1 MKCSIM
7 QPHFLPWIG
16 YFNLITQS
24 EKFIFLDDA
33 QFSKNNWHNRN
44 RILNNNLPLWISVPI
59 KSGNLKKRINETEI
73 VSDDRWKKKMV
84 RKIFSIYKK
93 HPFINDLDLIFD
105 YITRFQNNSLS
116 KLNISLIELIS
127 ENLDINTNKFIN
139 SSKIIID
146 PKLKR
151 TDKLI
156 SILETIGAKIYI
168 TPEGSLDYLKEDN
181 FTKKTSIQIKKRDY
195 NIRKYDQYNSK
206 KFIERLSI
214 VDLIANKGWK
224 GSRKYI

>member
-59 KSGNLKKRINETEI
+59 KSGNLKKKINETEI
-73 VSDDRWKKKMV
+73 VSDDRWKKKMI

-93 HPFINDLDLIFD
+93 HPFINDLDLYSHILPRIIYYARFLIKNHSND
-105 YITRFQNNSLS
+105 DSNMVLEACIQSITSETSLANLIKNYLFGLITR
-116 KLNISLIELIS
+116 
-127 ENLDINTNKFIN
+127 
-139 SSKIIID
+139 
-146 PKLKR
+146 
-151 TDKLI
+151 
-156 SILETIGAKIYI
+156 
-168 TPEGSLDYLKEDN
+168 
-181 FTKKTSIQIKKRDY
+181 
-195 NIRKYDQYNSK
+195 
-206 KFIERLSI
+206 
-214 VDLIANKGWK
+214 
-224 GSRKYI
+224 

>member
-16 YFNLITQS
+16 YFNLISQS

-44 RILNNNLPLWISVPI
+44 RILNNNLPIWISVPI
-59 KSGNLKKRINETEI
+59 KSGNLKKKINETKI
-73 VSDDRWKKKMV
+73 VSDDRWKTKMIK
-84 RKIFSIYKK
+84 KIFSIYKK

-105 YITRFQNNSLS
+105 YIEKFQNNSLS
-116 KLNISLIELIS
+116 ELNISLIELICK
-127 ENLDINTNKFIN
+127 NIGINKNRFIN
-139 SSKIIID
+139 SSKLIVD

-156 SILETIGAKIYI
+156 RILETVGAKIYI

-181 FTKKTSIQIKKRDY
+181 FTKKTSIELKERDY
-195 NIRKYDQYNSK
+195 IIKTYEQYNSN

-214 VDLIANKGWK
+214 LDLIVNKGWK
-224 GSRKYI
+224 GSKQYI